1 MNIWQIQQELLSI
14 FDELEENGGELT
26 EELEEQLTISQ
37 EDFRSKV
44 ESYTNVIKSVKADI
58 AAIDQESKRLAELKK
73 SKTAM
78 IDRLSKII
86 INAVEMFGDT
96 TKTGGKFFDYGT
108 GKVSIRNSVKCET
121 DDNKL
126 ECMANEYAKCI
137 AFENMLGNAS
147 NREYITIEE
156 MIQRCKEHK
165 NANLDIIADDPYDIT
180 ASDIEL
186 SSFDIT
192 IRAGMEDMLCGMGY
206 KAIKDLAYAFGK
218 DIVIT
223 PKVDKSRLKSAIT
236 NDSDFSDVTI
246 GKIVPNQTLTIK

>member
-1 MNIWQIQQELLSI
+1 MNIWEIQQDLLAI
-14 FDELEENGGELT
+14 FNELEENGGELT
-26 EELEEQLTISQ
+26 EELEEQLAISQ

-44 ESYTNVIKSVKADI
+44 ENYTNVIKSVKADI

-78 IDRLSKII
+78 VDRLSKVII
-86 INAVEMFGDT
+86 DAVDKFGDT

-108 GKVSIRNSVKCET
+108 GKVSVRNSVKCET
-121 DDNKL
+121 DDDKL

-137 AFENMLGNAS
+137 SFENMLGNAS
-147 NREYITIEE
+147 NRENITMEE

-165 NANLDIIADDPYDIT
+165 NANLDVIVDEPYDIT
-180 ASDIEL
+180 KSDIEL

-206 KAIKDLAYAFGK
+206 QAIKNLAHAFGK

-223 PKVDKSRLKSAIT
+223 PKVDKTRLKTIIA
-236 NDSDFSDVTI
+236 NDPNFSDVTI
-246 GKIVPNQTLTIK
+246 GTIEPNKTLTIK

>member
-1 MNIWQIQQELLSI
+1 MNIWQIQQELLDI
-14 FDELEENGGELT
+14 FNELEENGGELT
-26 EELEEQLTISQ
+26 EELEQQLAISQ

-78 IDRLSKII
+78 VDRLSKVII
-86 INAVEMFGDT
+86 EAVDKFGDT
-96 TKTGGKFFDYGT
+96 SKSGSKFFDYGT
-108 GKVSIRNSVKCET
+108 GKVSIRNSQKVEL
-121 DDNKL
+121 DDDKAK
-126 ECMANEYAKCI
+126 CMANEYAKCI

-147 NREYITIEE
+147 NREYITHEE

-165 NANLDIIADDPYDIT
+165 TTNLDLVVDEPYDIT
-180 ASDIEL
+180 KDDIDY
-186 SSFDIT
+186 SSFDISIT
-192 IRAGMEDMLCGMGY
+192 AGMEDMLCGQGY

-223 PKVDKSRLKSAIT
+223 PKISKDRIKQAIT
-236 NDSDFSDVTI
+236 SEENISI
-246 GKIVPNQTLTIK
+246 GTIVPNKTLTIK